1 METVQNPVDK
11 PFAEVAGCY
20 FMRKPGNLFREKRLF
35 VEESRVPHGEPAG
48 HAAAESRQRDGLHPG

>member
-11 PFAEVAGCY
+11 PFAEVTGCY

-35 VEESRVPHGEPAG
+35 VEESRVPHGAPAV
-48 HAAAESRQRDGLHPG
+48 HAAAESGQRDGLHPG